1 MIIIFNGGTAGIDFF
16 VHLPDFSLYLY
27 LMAAPAKIPVSLDEL
42 KTGDIRLFES
52 LFREYYRPLVV
63 YSMKYVRDV
72 DAAKEIVQEFF
83 VRLYEKRSSLVIDT
97 SLKSYFYRSVY
108 NSCINYISH
117 MEMRNRH
124 IKNLAMQSENEFSD
138 NQVALIE
145 LQSRI
150 YKSVEAMPEQCRRI
164 FKLNRFEG
172 LRNEQIAE
180 KLGISK
186 RTVETQISKALRIL
200 RKKLADYFPGGVQNY

>member
-1 MIIIFNGGTAGIDFF
+1 
-16 VHLPDFSLYLY
+16 
-27 LMAAPAKIPVSLDEL
+27 MAEATMTPVSLDEL
-42 KTGDIRLFES
+42 KTGDIRLYES

-63 YSMKYVRDV
+63 YAMKYVRDA

-108 NSCINYISH
+108 NSCINYITH

-124 IKNLAMQSENEFSD
+124 IRNLAMQSENEFSD
-138 NQVALIE
+138 DQVALIE
-145 LQSRI
+145 LQNRI
-150 YKSVEAMPEQCRRI
+150 YKTVENMPDQCRRI
-164 FKLNRFEG
+164 FKMNRFEG
-172 LRNEQIAE
+172 LKNEQIAV

-200 RKKLADYFPGGVQNY
+200 RKKLADYFPLLLLLTGSFAENHKLLHLL

>member
-1 MIIIFNGGTAGIDFF
+1 
-16 VHLPDFSLYLY
+16 
-27 LMAAPAKIPVSLDEL
+27 MAASAKLPVSLDEL

-63 YSMKYVRDV
+63 YAMKYVRDA
-72 DAAKEIVQEFF
+72 DASKEIVQEFF
-83 VRLYEKRSSLVIDT
+83 VRLFEKRNSLVIDT
-97 SLKSYFYRSVY
+97 SLKSYFYRSIC

-117 MEMRNRH
+117 LEMRSRH
-124 IKNLAMQSENEFSD
+124 IKNLTLLSEKEFSD
-138 NQVALIE
+138 DPIATIE
-145 LQSRI
+145 LQNRI
-150 YKSVEAMPEQCRRI
+150 YKSVEDMPDQCRRI

-186 RTVETQISKALRIL
+186 RAVETQISKALKIL
-200 RKKLADYFPGGVQNY
+200 RKKLADYFPGGIQNY

>member
-1 MIIIFNGGTAGIDFF
+1 
-16 VHLPDFSLYLY
+16 
-27 LMAAPAKIPVSLDEL
+27 
-42 KTGDIRLFES
+42 
-52 LFREYYRPLVV
+52 
-63 YSMKYVRDV
+63 
-72 DAAKEIVQEFF
+72 
-83 VRLYEKRSSLVIDT
+83 
-97 SLKSYFYRSVY
+97 
-108 NSCINYISH
+108 
-117 MEMRNRH
+117 MEMRSRH

-145 LQSRI
+145 LQNRI
-150 YKSVEAMPEQCRRI
+150 YKSVEDMPVQCRRI

-200 RKKLADYFPGGVQNY
+200 RKKLADYFPGGVQKY

>member
-1 MIIIFNGGTAGIDFF
+1 
-16 VHLPDFSLYLY
+16 
-27 LMAAPAKIPVSLDEL
+27 MAATAKTPISLDEL

-63 YSMKYVRDV
+63 HAMKYVRDA
-72 DAAKEIVQEFF
+72 DSAKEIVQEFF
-83 VRLYEKRSSLVIDT
+83 VRLFEKRNALVIDT

-108 NSCINYISH
+108 NSCINHISH
-117 MEMRNRH
+117 AEMRGRH
-124 IKNLAMQSENEFSD
+124 IKNLALQSENEFSD
-138 NQVALIE
+138 DQIAAIE
-145 LQSRI
+145 LQNRI
-150 YKSVEAMPEQCRRI
+150 YKCVEEMPDQCRRI

-186 RTVETQISKALRIL
+186 RTVETQISKALKVL
-200 RKKLADYFPGGVQNY
+200 RKKLADYFPGSK